1 MSSLVSFEKTLL
13 QSPQYSAMQDIIA
26 TGLPEVTRATNL
38 FQKSQSQFMDN
49 MLTVSHITP
58 IRNLRQ
64 ILAEMKKTRMAL
76 GEAYYN
82 VEKKK
87 LDIEEKKIA
96 LTGSSGIVQR
106 RLDIEIAELEWQI
119 SCIMENVGGAVRKLA
134 NYTLQYQAIIKEHG
148 LENFDEEAFES
159 EEEKYHITKAFEQ
172 GLNAARA
179 HGGFIDEGNQIYL
192 EQIGVNGTVAQIEVS
207 NYLNLESYMLSP
219 VDGHGNKKD
228 IVEPSHEMQ
237 IEFLLRM
244 AEKFEGCSQRYA
256 KWKGM
261 PDTKQVD
268 ALLRSKK

>member
-1 MSSLVSFEKTLL
+1 MSSLVPFEKNLL
-13 QSPQYSAMQDIIA
+13 QSPQYVAMQDIIA
-26 TGLPEVTRATNL
+26 NGLPEVTRATNF
-38 FQKSQSQFMDN
+38 FQKTQSQFMDN

-87 LDIEEKKIA
+87 LDIEEKKEILISA
-96 LTGSSGIVQR
+96 SGIAQR
-106 RLDIEIAELEWQI
+106 RLRVEIAELEWQI
-119 SCIMENVGGAVRKLA
+119 SCIVENVGGAIRKLA
-134 NYTLQYQAIIKEHG
+134 NYTLQYQAIMEKHE
-148 LENFDEEAFES
+148 LEGFDEKAFEE

-192 EQIGVNGTVAQIEVS
+192 EQIGINGTVAQIEVT
-207 NYLNLESYMLSP
+207 NYLNRESYMLSSI
-219 VDGHGNKKD
+219 DGNRNKKA
-228 IVEPSHEMQ
+228 IVEPTHEMQ
-237 IEFLLRM
+237 IGFLLKM
-244 AEKFEGCSQRYA
+244 AEKFKGCSTRYA

-261 PDTKQVD
+261 PDIKQID
-268 ALLRSKK
+268 ALLKGKQ